1 MHFRWPPATIR
12 VLATGGAPTAVA
24 NGCFATYPARSHDL
38 LSRPHQ
44 FPGSAVDEVPFDS
57 RHRPLCAWAILLAA
71 CLAPPLAAQ
80 TEGAAQTGGATPTE
94 GAAPPD
100 EAAEQQRAE
109 AVRQQM
115 YETLSREVAALER
128 QSNALKMVVKLMRPT
143 VVHIEA
149 EKIEPSSVRYGRPD
163 QIEEAGSGCVIKI
176 NDHYYVLTNGH
187 VIRAAKPEK
196 ITIRLA
202 DGRELHPQRVWS
214 DPKTDVAI
222 MAIDAPHLVA
232 ARIGD
237 SAQLEI
243 GDFVLA
249 IGSPFGLSHSIT
261 FGIVSATNRRDF
273 ELGEGVEFQD
283 FIQTD
288 AAINPGNS
296 GGPLIN
302 LRGEVIG
309 MNTAIASNSGGN
321 EGIGFSIPINLV
333 MQIAKQLVERSSVT
347 RAHLGV
353 VLDWRVQPGHGH
365 QRGTDAAP
373 RRTDQGHHAQLARR
387 GCQTARRRRDSRLRR
402 RAGRQRQ
409 PPDQPGESDRSGSQR
424 ALGRLSQRPDH
435 RAAGQDW
442 QQAVDR
448 RGRHSQIVAPR

>member
-1 MHFRWPPATIR
+1 
-12 VLATGGAPTAVA
+12 
-24 NGCFATYPARSHDL
+24 
-38 LSRPHQ
+38 
-44 FPGSAVDEVPFDS
+44 
-57 RHRPLCAWAILLAA
+57 
-71 CLAPPLAAQ
+71 
-80 TEGAAQTGGATPTE
+80 
-94 GAAPPD
+94 
-100 EAAEQQRAE
+100 
-109 AVRQQM
+109 M
-115 YETLSREVAALER
+115 YEALSREVAALER
-128 QSNALKMVVKLMRPT
+128 QSTALKMVVKLMRPT

-163 QIEEAGSGCVIKI
+163 QIEEAGSGCIIKI
-176 NDHYYVLTNGH
+176 NGRYYVLTNGH

-202 DGRELHPQRVWS
+202 DGRELHPGRVWS

-222 MAIDAPHLVA
+222 MAIDAPQLVA
-232 ARIGD
+232 AKIGN
-237 SAQLEI
+237 SAEIEI

-261 FGIVSATNRRDF
+261 FGIVSATNRWDF
-273 ELGEGVEFQD
+273 KLGEGVEFQD

-333 MQIAKQLVERSSVT
+333 MLIAKQLVERSTVT

-353 VLDWRVQPGHGH
+353 VLDGEFSPAMAVSVGLTRPRGARIKDITPQSPAAAAKLQGGDVILDYDGVRVDNDSHLINLVNLTEVGRDVPLVIFRNGRIIELLVKTGSKPS
-365 QRGTDAAP
+365 TAASATP
-373 RRTDQGHHAQLARR
+373 RK
-387 GCQTARRRRDSRLRR
+387 
-402 RAGRQRQ
+402 
-409 PPDQPGESDRSGSQR
+409 
-424 ALGRLSQRPDH
+424 
-435 RAAGQDW
+435 
-442 QQAVDR
+442 
-448 RGRHSQIVAPR
+448 

>member
-1 MHFRWPPATIR
+1 MVTLSACTIFSGALSMKSGSIVATA
-12 VLATGGAPTAVA
+12 LSGG
-24 NGCFATYPARSHDL
+24 
-38 LSRPHQ
+38 
-44 FPGSAVDEVPFDS
+44 
-57 RHRPLCAWAILLAA
+57 WAILLVA
-71 CLAPPLAAQ
+71 CLAPNLAAQ
-80 TEGAAQTGGATPTE
+80 TEGT
-94 GAAPPD
+94 APPD

-109 AVRQQM
+109 AVREQM
-115 YETLSREVAALER
+115 YEALSREVAALER
-128 QSNALKMVVKLMRPT
+128 QSTALKMVVKLMRPT

-163 QIEEAGSGCVIKI
+163 QIEEAGSGCIIKI
-176 NDHYYVLTNGH
+176 HGRYYVLTNGH

-202 DGRELHPQRVWS
+202 DGRELHPGRVWS

-222 MAIDAPHLVA
+222 MAIDAPQLVA
-232 ARIGD
+232 AKIGN
-237 SAQLEI
+237 SAEIEI

-261 FGIVSATNRRDF
+261 FGIVSATNRWDF
-273 ELGEGVEFQD
+273 KLGEGVEFQD

-333 MQIAKQLVERSSVT
+333 MLIAKQLVERSTVT

-353 VLDWRVQPGHGH
+353 VLDGEFSPAMAVSVGLTRPRGARIKDITPQSPAAAAKLQGGDVILDYDGVRVDNDSHLINLVNLTEVGRDVPLVIFRNGRIIELLVKTGSKPS
-365 QRGTDAAP
+365 TAASATP
-373 RRTDQGHHAQLARR
+373 RK
-387 GCQTARRRRDSRLRR
+387 
-402 RAGRQRQ
+402 
-409 PPDQPGESDRSGSQR
+409 
-424 ALGRLSQRPDH
+424 
-435 RAAGQDW
+435 
-442 QQAVDR
+442 
-448 RGRHSQIVAPR
+448 

>member
-1 MHFRWPPATIR
+1 MKSRSIVATA
-12 VLATGGAPTAVA
+12 LTG
-24 NGCFATYPARSHDL
+24 
-38 LSRPHQ
+38 
-44 FPGSAVDEVPFDS
+44 
-57 RHRPLCAWAILLAA
+57 AWAVLLVAS
-71 CLAPPLAAQ
+71 LAPNLAAQ
-80 TEGAAQTGGATPTE
+80 TE

-115 YETLSREVAALER
+115 YEALSHEVAALER

-163 QIEEAGSGCVIKI
+163 QIEEAGSGCIIKI
-176 NDHYYVLTNGH
+176 SDHYYVLTNGH

-202 DGRELHPQRVWS
+202 DGRELHPKRVWS

-232 ARIGD
+232 AKIGN
-237 SAQLEI
+237 SAELEI

-261 FGIVSATNRRDF
+261 FGIVSATNRWDF
-273 ELGEGVEFQD
+273 KLGEGVEFQD

-333 MQIAKQLVERSSVT
+333 MQIAKQLVERSTVT

-353 VLDWRVQPGHGH
+353 VLDGEFSPAMAISVGLTRPRGARIKDVTPNSPAAAAKLQGGDVILDYDGVRVDNDSHLINLVNLTEVGRSVPLVVFRNGRIIELLVKTGSKPS
-365 QRGTDAAP
+365 TAA
-373 RRTDQGHHAQLARR
+373 A
-387 GCQTARRRRDSRLRR
+387 
-402 RAGRQRQ
+402 
-409 PPDQPGESDRSGSQR
+409 
-424 ALGRLSQRPDH
+424 
-435 RAAGQDW
+435 
-442 QQAVDR
+442 
-448 RGRHSQIVAPR
+448 VAPK